1 MIELYW
7 KPETVADVVAMALRL
22 IAVEHRIVTVGE
34 DVTEEEYLRI
44 NPSGTVPAMVEGD
57 LVLFESVAILM
68 YLADQHPDAGL
79 APAPG
84 TPEHALYD
92 RWLAFILANLM
103 GAYYR
108 WYHGDEMI
116 DGEHLEALKNGAERD
131 VNAISR
137 RIESELGRVRQE
149 RLDAEQAKTLVADL
163 VIDAARIGSLLQTAT
178 TSETRDLLRSIVQ
191 EVVVNPDTNEAEMT
205 FFAIPRVGGTDGD
218 RHAEHG
224 TRRPPRSVR

>member
-22 IAVEHRIVTVGE
+22 IGVEHRIVTVGE
-34 DVTEEEYLRI
+34 DVSEDEYRRI
-44 NPSGTVPAMVEGD
+44 NPAGTVPAMVDGD

-92 RWLAFILANLM
+92 RWLAFVLANLM

-116 DGEHLEALKNGAERD
+116 AGADHLEALKNGATRD
-131 VNAISR
+131 VNAICR
-137 RIESELGRVRQE
+137 RIEAELGDRDW
-149 RLDAEQAKTLVADL
+149 LLAD
-163 VIDAARIGSLLQTAT
+163 GPTMP
-178 TSETRDLLRSIVQ
+178 DLLLGNVATWGDDIESI
-191 EVVVNPDTNEAEMT
+191 EALG
-205 FFAIPRVGGTDGD
+205 PRLGGLV
-218 RHAEHG
+218 
-224 TRRPPRSVR
+224 TRVAAL

>member
-7 KPETVADVVAMALRL
+7 KPETVGDVVAMALRL
-22 IAVEHRIVTVGE
+22 IGVEHRIVTVGE
-34 DVTEEEYLRI
+34 DVTEDEYLRI
-44 NPSGTVPAMVEGD
+44 NPAGTVPTMVDGD

-116 DGEHLEALKNGAERD
+116 DGAQHLDALRNGVKRN
-131 VNAISR
+131 VNALNR
-137 RIESELGRVRQE
+137 RIESELGDRDWLLADGPTMPDLLLGNVATWGDE
-149 RLDAEQAKTLVADL
+149 IDGIEAPGPRLGGLVAR
-163 VIDAARIGSLLQTAT
+163 VAAL
-178 TSETRDLLRSIVQ
+178 
-191 EVVVNPDTNEAEMT
+191 
-205 FFAIPRVGGTDGD
+205 
-218 RHAEHG
+218 
-224 TRRPPRSVR
+224 

>member
-22 IAVEHRIVTVGE
+22 IGVEHRIVTVGE
-34 DVTEEEYLRI
+34 DVTEDEYLRI
-44 NPSGTVPAMVEGD
+44 NPSGTVPALVDGD

-68 YLADQHPDAGL
+68 HLADQHPDAGL

-116 DGEHLEALKNGAERD
+116 DGEEHLEALKGGAMRD
-131 VNAISR
+131 VNALTR
-137 RIESELGRVRQE
+137 RIESELGDRDW
-149 RLDAEQAKTLVADL
+149 LLADGPTMPDLLLGNVATWGDEHRRHRGPGA
-163 VIDAARIGSLLQTAT
+163 AARRAGGARRRALSGS
-178 TSETRDLLRSIVQ
+178 
-191 EVVVNPDTNEAEMT
+191 
-205 FFAIPRVGGTDGD
+205 
-218 RHAEHG
+218 
-224 TRRPPRSVR
+224 PPRTPGPVSLSSPAWRAR

>member
-22 IAVEHRIVTVGE
+22 IGVEHRIVTVGG
-34 DVTEEEYLRI
+34 DVTEDEYLRI
-44 NPSGTVPAMVEGD
+44 NPAGTVPAMVDGD

-68 YLADQHPDAGL
+68 YLADQHPEAGL

-92 RWLAFILANLM
+92 RWLAFILANFM

-116 DGEHLEALKNGAERD
+116 DGANLEALKAGAERD
-131 VNAISR
+131 VNAISH
-137 RIESELGRVRQE
+137 RIESELGDRDWV
-149 RLDAEQAKTLVADL
+149 LTDGPTMP
-163 VIDAARIGSLLQTAT
+163 
-178 TSETRDLLRSIVQ
+178 DLLLGNIATWGD
-191 EVVVNPDTNEAEMT
+191 EIDGIEAPG
-205 FFAIPRVGGTDGD
+205 PRLAALV
-218 RHAEHG
+218 
-224 TRRPPRSVR
+224 TRVAAL

>member
-22 IAVEHRIVTVGE
+22 IGVEHRIVTVGE
-34 DVTEEEYLRI
+34 DVTEDEYLRL
-44 NPSGTVPAMVEGD
+44 NPAGTVPSLVDGD

-68 YLADQHPDAGL
+68 YLADKHPDAGL

-92 RWLAFILANLM
+92 RWLAFILANFM

-116 DGEHLEALKNGAERD
+116 EGEQQLEALRNGVKRN
-131 VNAISR
+131 VNELSH
-137 RIESELGRVRQE
+137 RIESELGDRDWLLRHGPTMPDLLLGNVATWGDDIDGIDAPGP
-149 RLDAEQAKTLVADL
+149 RLGALVAR
-163 VIDAARIGSLLQTAT
+163 VAAL
-178 TSETRDLLRSIVQ
+178 
-191 EVVVNPDTNEAEMT
+191 
-205 FFAIPRVGGTDGD
+205 
-218 RHAEHG
+218 
-224 TRRPPRSVR
+224 

>member
-22 IAVEHRIVTVGE
+22 IGVEHRIVTVGDDITE
-34 DVTEEEYLRI
+34 DDYLLI
-44 NPSGTVPAMVEGD
+44 NPAGTVPDMVEGD

-68 YLADQHPDAGL
+68 YLADQHPEAGL

-116 DGEHLEALKNGAERD
+116 DAANLDALKNGAKRT
-131 VNAISR
+131 VNALSR
-137 RIESELGRVRQE
+137 RIESELGDRDWLLADGPTMPDLLLGNVATWGDDLDGVDVPGP
-149 RLDAEQAKTLVADL
+149 RLSGLVAR
-163 VIDAARIGSLLQTAT
+163 VAAL
-178 TSETRDLLRSIVQ
+178 
-191 EVVVNPDTNEAEMT
+191 
-205 FFAIPRVGGTDGD
+205 
-218 RHAEHG
+218 
-224 TRRPPRSVR
+224 

>member
-22 IAVEHRIVTVGE
+22 IGVEHRIVTVGE
-34 DVTEEEYLRI
+34 DVSEDEYRRI
-44 NPSGTVPAMVEGD
+44 NPAGTVPAMVDGD

-92 RWLAFILANLM
+92 RWLAFVLANLM

-116 DGEHLEALKNGAERD
+116 AGADHLEALKHGATRD
-131 VNAISR
+131 VNAICR
-137 RIESELGRVRQE
+137 RIESELGGRDW
-149 RLDAEQAKTLVADL
+149 LLAD
-163 VIDAARIGSLLQTAT
+163 GPTMP
-178 TSETRDLLRSIVQ
+178 DLLLGNVATWGDDIESI
-191 EVVVNPDTNEAEMT
+191 EALG
-205 FFAIPRVGGTDGD
+205 PRLGGLV
-218 RHAEHG
+218 
-224 TRRPPRSVR
+224 TRVAAL

>member
-22 IAVEHRIVTVGE
+22 IGVEHRIVTVGK
-34 DVTEEEYLRI
+34 DVTEDEYLRI

-108 WYHGDEMI
+108 GYLGDEMI

-137 RIESELGRVRQE
+137 RIESELGAR
-149 RLDAEQAKTLVADL
+149 DWIIAD
-163 VIDAARIGSLLQTAT
+163 GPTMP
-178 TSETRDLLRSIVQ
+178 DLLLGNVATWGDDI
-191 EVVVNPDTNEAEMT
+191 DGIEAPG
-205 FFAIPRVGGTDGD
+205 PRLGALVE
-218 RHAEHG
+218 RVAAL
-224 TRRPPRSVR
+224 

>member
-7 KPETVADVVAMALRL
+7 KSETVGDVVAMALRL
-22 IAVEHRIVTVGE
+22 IGVEHRIVTVGE

-44 NPSGTVPAMVEGD
+44 NPAGTVPAMVEGD

-116 DGEHLEALKNGAERD
+116 EGAEHLEALKHGAVRD
-131 VNAISR
+131 VNAISH
-137 RIESELGRVRQE
+137 RIESELGDRDWLLADGPTMPDLLLGNVATWGDE
-149 RLDAEQAKTLVADL
+149 IDGVDAPGPRLGALVAR
-163 VIDAARIGSLLQTAT
+163 VAAL
-178 TSETRDLLRSIVQ
+178 
-191 EVVVNPDTNEAEMT
+191 
-205 FFAIPRVGGTDGD
+205 
-218 RHAEHG
+218 
-224 TRRPPRSVR
+224 

>member
-7 KPETVADVVAMALRL
+7 KPETVADVVVMALRL
-22 IAVEHRIVTVGE
+22 IGVEHRIVTVGE
-34 DVTEEEYLRI
+34 DVTAEEYLRI
-44 NPSGTVPAMVEGD
+44 NPAGTVPAMVDGD

-108 WYHGDEMI
+108 WYHGDQMI
-116 DGEHLEALKNGAERD
+116 DGSHLQALKHGAERD

-137 RIESELGRVRQE
+137 RIESELGE
-149 RLDAEQAKTLVADL
+149 RDWLLDDGPTMPDLLLGNVATWGDDIDGIETPGPRLAGLVAR
-163 VIDAARIGSLLQTAT
+163 VAAL
-178 TSETRDLLRSIVQ
+178 
-191 EVVVNPDTNEAEMT
+191 
-205 FFAIPRVGGTDGD
+205 
-218 RHAEHG
+218 
-224 TRRPPRSVR
+224 

>member
-7 KPETVADVVAMALRL
+7 RPETVADVVAMALR
-22 IAVEHRIVTVGE
+22 IIGVEHRIVTVGE

-44 NPSGTVPAMVEGD
+44 NPAGTVPAMVEGD

-68 YLADQHPDAGL
+68 YLGDQHPDAGL

-84 TPEHALYD
+84 TTEHALYD

-116 DGEHLEALKNGAERD
+116 EGAEHLEALKHGAVRD
-131 VNAISR
+131 VNAISH
-137 RIESELGRVRQE
+137 RIESELGDRDCPLPDGPTMPDLLLGSVATWGDE
-149 RLDAEQAKTLVADL
+149 IDGVDAPGPRLGALVAR
-163 VIDAARIGSLLQTAT
+163 VAAL
-178 TSETRDLLRSIVQ
+178 
-191 EVVVNPDTNEAEMT
+191 
-205 FFAIPRVGGTDGD
+205 
-218 RHAEHG
+218 
-224 TRRPPRSVR
+224 

>member
-116 DGEHLEALKNGAERD
+116 EGAEHLEALKHGAVRD
-131 VNAISR
+131 VNAISH
-137 RIESELGRVRQE
+137 RIESELGDRDWLLADGPTMPDLLLGNVATWGDE
-149 RLDAEQAKTLVADL
+149 IDGVDAPGPRLGALVAR
-163 VIDAARIGSLLQTAT
+163 VAAL
-178 TSETRDLLRSIVQ
+178 
-191 EVVVNPDTNEAEMT
+191 
-205 FFAIPRVGGTDGD
+205 
-218 RHAEHG
+218 
-224 TRRPPRSVR
+224 